1 MSAKTFKLIHYFDSG
16 FYDNRKIYEFDSS
29 EKLEKFYEQFYIK
42 YRKFTDRLIYDKDDE
57 LVRVYIATDG
67 SKHHEFKYGI

>member
-42 YRKFTDRLIYDKDDE
+42 YRKFTDRLI
-57 LVRVYIATDG
+57 
-67 SKHHEFKYGI
+67 F

>member
-29 EKLEKFYEQFYIK
+29 ENSKN
-42 YRKFTDRLIYDKDDE
+42 FTNNFISNIESLQID
-57 LVRVYIATDG
+57 
-67 SKHHEFKYGI
+67 